1 MVMLDPSEA
10 DGTFRPMTISPQDA
24 PRASVA
30 RGLDQRER
38 DILDFERDWW
48 KLPGSKERAIR
59 ERFGLSRARYHQVL
73 GGLLDRPE
81 ALAYDPMLVRRLRRM
96 RETRRRKRYAR
107 RLGFEV

>member
-1 MVMLDPSEA
+1 MAV
-10 DGTFRPMTISPQDA
+10 SPQDA
-24 PRASVA
+24 SGSG

-38 DILDFERDWW
+38 DILDFEREWW
-48 KLPGSKERAIR
+48 KATTPKERAIR
-59 ERFGLSRARYHQVL
+59 ERFGLSSARYHQVL

-96 RETRRRKRYAR
+96 REARRRKRSAR

>member
-1 MVMLDPSEA
+1 
-10 DGTFRPMTISPQDA
+10 MTISPQDA
-24 PRASVA
+24 PLASVA

-48 KLPGSKERAIR
+48 KATVPKERAIR